1 MYAKRSRAAAR
12 RGSGATGSKAAG
24 KNGKPKNRRLIFRPT
39 LRYER
44 LPLFG

>member
-1 MYAKRSRAAAR
+1 MHAKRSRAAAR
-12 RGSGATGSKAAG
+12 RDSGATRLESGG